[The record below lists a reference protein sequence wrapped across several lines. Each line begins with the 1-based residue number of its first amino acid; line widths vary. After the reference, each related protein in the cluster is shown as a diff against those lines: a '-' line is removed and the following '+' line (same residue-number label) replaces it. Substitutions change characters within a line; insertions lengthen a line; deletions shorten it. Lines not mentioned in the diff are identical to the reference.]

1 MVFLTIIH
9 YAERIPSQGKEG
21 TENPVL
27 PHWLKET
34 LFYMLTWRF
43 DIVTAL
49 IPLIKQPIKMP
60 CFGTHNIQKGVLNSI
75 LIELVSRQSSRTVEA
90 EKKQQQ
96 LSILERAEV
105 GKENSELLERVQV
118 MSITRS
124 WRKSK
129 GPYYKGPC
137 VLC

>member
-9 YAERIPSQGKEG
+9 YAERIPAQGKEG

-27 PHWLKET
+27 PHCLKET

-60 CFGTHNIQKGVLNSI
+60 CFGTHNTQKGVLNSI

-90 EKKQQQ
+90 EKKKKRVFLKEQRW
-96 LSILERAEV
+96 ERRTV
-105 GKENSELLERVQV
+105 N
-118 MSITRS
+118 
-124 WRKSK
+124 
-129 GPYYKGPC
+129 C
-137 VLC
+137 